1 MNIIRGKVVKG
12 VSERSHWMKKLES
25 YYSSKTG
32 IRLFPVRLQIQ
43 LLEDYSIRESSQFQN
58 KLVWDTLQDQH
69 SNTCYINGIKVS
81 YLESRQKEISI
92 GDQSQSVI
100 EIVTDL
106 ELIESLAL
114 GYGDEVEVAMPAVK
128 EALLH

>member
-12 VSERSHWMKKLES
+12 VGERSHWMKKLEN

-32 IRLFPVRLQIQ
+32 IRLFPGRLQIQ
-43 LLEDYSIRESSQFQN
+43 LLEASIKKSSQYQN
-58 KLVWDTLQDQH
+58 KLTWDSKQTHH

-81 YLESRQKEISI
+81 YLESSQKEIVINNQLQSI
-92 GDQSQSVI
+92 I

-114 GYGDEVEVAMPAVK
+114 GHGDEVEVAMPAVK
-128 EALLH
+128 EVLLH